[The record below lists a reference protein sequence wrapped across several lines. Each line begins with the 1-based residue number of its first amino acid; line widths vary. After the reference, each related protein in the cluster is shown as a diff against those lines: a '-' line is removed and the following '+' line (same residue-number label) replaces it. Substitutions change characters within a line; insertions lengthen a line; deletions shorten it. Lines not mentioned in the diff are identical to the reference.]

1 MLTQREIAQLR
12 KIRHVVMDM
21 DGTIY
26 HGKNLFPTT
35 LPFLETLKELGIGYT
50 FLTNNSSR
58 SRSVYLEH
66 LKDFGIT
73 VAPEQMVTSTVN
85 TVDYLRRNHPEIKK
99 LFLLGTPAFR
109 QEMTEYGFYD
119 TALDEEPEAVI
130 VAFDTGLTYERL
142 CKAAWWIKHDKLWI
156 STHPDWECPTDLET
170 TLVDCGSITACLKA
184 VSGRTPVVLGK
195 PNREMMETILLANG
209 VRPDEALMCGDRLY
223 TDIQLGVN
231 SGVAG
236 VLISPRK
243 AEEIP
248 DNTATW
254 TIPDLGVLGDW
265 LRTAGKTQ
273 K

>member
-1 MLTQREIAQLR
+1 MLPVRSELERLR

-35 LPFLETLKELGIGYT
+35 LPFLETLEELKIGYT

-58 SRSVYLEH
+58 SRKAYLEH
-66 LKDFGIT
+66 LKNFGIT
-73 VAPEQMVTSTVN
+73 VKPEQMVTSTVN
-85 TVDYLRRNHPEIKK
+85 TVDYLRRNHPEIRK
-99 LFLLGTPAFR
+99 LFLLGTAAFR
-109 QEMTEYGFYD
+109 QEMTEYGFLD
-119 TALDEEPEAVI
+119 AALDEEPEAVV

-142 CKAAWWIKHDKLWI
+142 CKAAWWIKHGKLWI

-184 VSGRTPVVLGK
+184 VSGRTPIVLGK
-195 PNREMMETILLANG
+195 PNREMMETILLANR

-236 VLISPRK
+236 VLISPLK
-243 AEEIP
+243 AADVP
-248 DNTATW
+248 DNIATW
-254 TIPDLGVLGDW
+254 TIPDLGVLGKW
-265 LRTAGKTQ
+265 LREAREN
-273 K
+273 